1 MAPLAWT
8 RKRYAD
14 SGTTASDSR
23 AREEARTYY
32 ARFADL
38 WKNADPE
45 LQPSC
50 VLAARSSNAQD
61 RCIAPAVVPTT
72 QIPTGLFPWQH
83 VVSSSFTRRS
93 VLPVWWAPAGTLLP
107 HAIARLLQPV
117 PQRQSNKPALHRRAR

>member
-23 AREEARTYY
+23 ATKEARTYY

-38 WKNADPE
+38 WKSADPE

-72 QIPTGLFPWQH
+72 QIPTGLF
-83 VVSSSFTRRS
+83 SMATRRQFL
-93 VLPVWWAPAGTLLP
+93 VHAPIGVAGVVG
-107 HAIARLLQPV
+107 ACRNVA
-117 PQRQSNKPALHRRAR
+117 S